1 MEDFLIEVW
10 NDDVRFRFPDPDD
23 DGEDIARDV
32 YTVEVFWRVIFC
44 VGVYYIYST
53 MKIHR
58 RKEHSDNS
66 HKLEENFFF

>member
-23 DGEDIARDV
+23 DGEDIAGD
-32 YTVEVFWRVIFC
+32 EVFWRVNFLFGCI
-44 VGVYYIYST
+44 VHILYINED
-53 MKIHR
+53 R

-66 HKLEENFFF
+66 HKLEEKFFLFYV